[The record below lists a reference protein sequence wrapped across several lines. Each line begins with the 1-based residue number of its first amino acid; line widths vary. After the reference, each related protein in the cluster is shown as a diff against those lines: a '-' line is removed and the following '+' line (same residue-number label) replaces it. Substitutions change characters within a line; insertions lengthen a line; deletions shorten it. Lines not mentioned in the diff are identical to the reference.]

1 MIQLPCNMRLNW
13 HIFPVAALLLLQ
25 GCSVSEEEYMAFD
38 DVTYV
43 TSFKNSLELDK
54 GKTVDLGL
62 LGMLDIYIHNSLMYI
77 STQDKDG
84 YVTVVS
90 LPDLTSYGKF
100 IKNGNG
106 PIEAT
111 SAPFFSGAIISGTE
125 SGERLIV
132 KAGDKMLSLNAGTPF
147 DPDNDAISV
156 FKDNV
161 SNMSFYSIQINDST
175 TMTRNVKWDRGG
187 QERSLV
193 INGNTQ
199 VVPSMEKLNR
209 TEIPIK
215 GDGYL
220 FNVMSSFAGYD
231 KTSGKVVEASININN
246 INVYSLSGDFEKTI
260 CYGKRLD
267 NIAKIC
273 NSPNANFTKNF
284 TDLRLY
290 DDFFAVAYSGRKEF
304 ADMTLVHPDT
314 RIMFFNW
321 DCTPL
326 AEIRIPSKAGRFD
339 IDFNNSC
346 LYTLDSITDEI
357 ITYDIP
363 DFLLKLKTV
372 F

>member
-1 MIQLPCNMRLNW
+1 MRLNLNW

-25 GCSVSEEEYMAFD
+25 GCSVSDEEYMAFD
-38 DVTYV
+38 DVTV
-43 TSFKNSLELDK
+43 A
-54 GKTVDLGL
+54 
-62 LGMLDIYIHNSLMYI
+62 
-77 STQDKDG
+77 
-84 YVTVVS
+84 S
-90 LPDLTSYGKF
+90 LPDFTSYGKF

-147 DPDNDAISV
+147 DPDNDAISF
-156 FKDNV
+156 FKDIV

-215 GDGYL
+215 EDGYL

-231 KTSGKVVEASININN
+231 KTSGKVVEASI
-246 INVYSLSGDFEKTI
+246 
-260 CYGKRLD
+260 
-267 NIAKIC
+267 KI
-273 NSPNANFTKNF
+273 
-284 TDLRLY
+284 
-290 DDFFAVAYSGRKEF
+290 GR
-304 ADMTLVHPDT
+304 A
-314 RIMFFNW
+314 
-321 DCTPL
+321 
-326 AEIRIPSKAGRFD
+326 
-339 IDFNNSC
+339 SC
-346 LYTLDSITDEI
+346 RER
-357 ITYDIP
+357 
-363 DFLLKLKTV
+363 V
-372 F
+372 